1 METVRLPDGQTIDDY
16 YTIRLTDYVLIFAE
30 MIDGSIPV
38 LRQYKHGVGRVC
50 LAFPGGALE
59 DGESAFDAAQ
69 RELKEEL
76 GCVADQWRT
85 VGTFVTNANQGC
97 NSAHLFHAVGCRRLT
112 AASAPD
118 LEAPELLLLSEQ
130 ELLRPD
136 VIQQFG
142 DASHVAL
149 LTLVT
154 HPALDR

>member
-130 ELLRPD
+130 ELFRPD
-136 VIQQFG
+136 VIRQFG